1 MGISRQQCDGD
12 CVIICLLMVT
22 QSFVIRAKIRK
33 ELLMASALIQF
44 RTEDTAKIKAI
55 NVCEK
60 LGIDLPTYMRMCIS
74 RLIQENGIPFSMKLD
89 TVPENKGIKAMKAAS
104 VIAIENSIAEMT
116 LDEINAEI
124 AEARK

>member
-1 MGISRQQCDGD
+1 M
-12 CVIICLLMVT
+12 L
-22 QSFVIRAKIRK
+22 K
-33 ELLMASALIQF
+33 MASSLVQF
-44 RTEDTAKIKAI
+44 RTDDTTKVKAMNI
-55 NVCEK
+55 CER

-89 TVPENKGIKAMKAAS
+89 TVPESKGIKAMKAAS
-104 VIAIENSIAEMT
+104 LIAMKNGISDMS